1 MFLIAAKV
9 FSILFAA
16 IVISKSYVDL
26 RARAESL
33 QMFIFWVFTWTMIVL
48 VALFPAVIDFLIA
61 STIYGRAGL
70 GTVFGMGLVFLF
82 FVVYRIY
89 VKMEQVEQKLTKT
102 IQELAL
108 KEQQL
113 DRSPRSAIGIEGR
126 RKNS

>member
-1 MFLIAAKV
+1 MFLIVAKI
-9 FSILFAA
+9 FSVLLAT

-33 QMFIFWVFTWTMIVL
+33 QMFIFWVFTWTMIML
-48 VALFPAVIDFLIA
+48 VALFPSIVDFLIA
-61 STIYGRAGL
+61 SSRYGQTGL

-89 VKMEQVEQKLTKT
+89 VKMESVEQKLTKT

-108 KEQQL
+108 K
-113 DRSPRSAIGIEGR
+113 DRQKESRSR
-126 RKNS
+126 N